1 LAVQIH
7 SRAEQYRH
15 WAFAAQQRATEAQD
29 PKIKVAYEEVANGWF
44 ALAAQA
50 DRLVIERAP
59 RWRDDKRN
67 KTASVPMYRPE
78 LLLLYKACRRYTGEC
93 GMLFLLSELPLFACL
108 VVWVTAIVLAVAS
121 LLS

>member
-1 LAVQIH
+1 
-7 SRAEQYRH
+7 
-15 WAFAAQQRATEAQD
+15 
-29 PKIKVAYEEVANGWF
+29 VAYEEVANGWF

-78 LLLLYKACRRYTGEC
+78 LLLLY
-93 GMLFLLSELPLFACL
+93 
-108 VVWVTAIVLAVAS
+108 
-121 LLS
+121 